1 MAFAEEAR
9 AGPPA
14 ADLGSWAARKIVYP
28 LPVWEGSEQ
37 AGPQASP
44 GTPLHGYGFLP
55 EQVAAAL
62 AAKKPYQGEART
74 GHALLQ
80 GRQALRA
87 AAATPGNNPNPPC
100 VRFAAAVRARS
111 PVRPGTAAPNQ
122 AMART
127 QHRRGPPPADSMAA
141 PAAATAAATG
151 DAAAMQRWRTGFK
164 RAWIKEELHALH
176 VRPAVNACAGV
187 WQALLLAV
195 RKLV

>member
-1 MAFAEEAR
+1 MAFAEEAC

-37 AGPQASP
+37 AGPQVSP

-87 AAATPGNNPNPPC
+87 AAATPGNNPNLPC

-122 AMART
+122 AAMART
-127 QHRRGPPPADSMAA
+127 QHRRGPPPARA
-141 PAAATAAATG
+141 PAAATTG

-176 VRPAVNACAGV
+176 VRPAVLACAGV
-187 WQALLLAV
+187 WQALLLAD
-195 RKLV
+195 RKVV